1 MSLDG
6 HCLCGLVQYRV
17 AGTPRTILNC
27 HCDFCRR
34 MSGALLSTYVVVLD
48 KELAVTQ
55 GAGQLRSYAATVNA
69 TRHFCATCST
79 PLFNRNVLYPG
90 LAMLYLGSLDD
101 GAALEPTLDIHRE
114 SRLAWIDSVSERV
127 HYEREYVRTP

>member
-6 HCLCGLVQYRV
+6 RCLCGLVQYRV
-17 AGTPRTILNC
+17 DGTPQVILNC

-34 MSGALLSTYVVVLD
+34 MSGAPLSTYVVVLD

-55 GAGQLRSYAATVNA
+55 GAEELRSHSATSNA

-101 GAALEPTLDIHRE
+101 GAALAPALDIHRE
-114 SRLAWIDSVSERV
+114 SRLPWIDSVSELV